1 MTNNWLL
8 TLDEINVDDLNLVG
22 GKALT
27 LATLKRNY
35 LETPSGLV
43 VTSAFF
49 EAQINHC
56 AYTPIWA
63 GSPDVA
69 VTETSLEF
77 LADFLKTT
85 PLAHRLDVAFKAKLK
100 QVFPSEVQSFA
111 VRSSAID
118 EDLRDHSFAGAY
130 LTELGVPRDLL
141 AVSLTRC
148 WASALSGRSIQYRL
162 KRGMSIQ
169 CIKIAV
175 LIQPMLRPNTA
186 GVGFTFNPV
195 TGARD
200 ELVIE
205 ASSGLGDKVVS
216 STVNPYRYHLVR
228 QSASYSIL
236 KKIPSDAVNLTREP
250 LSTKQLITLAKVLE
264 QIEAMM
270 GTPQDVEWAYQDDT
284 LYVLQTRP
292 ITTVLETQPDFF
304 DSEWTRANH
313 PEILPEIPSPLF
325 ISLMKRTQ
333 DRGLAFFAQIG
344 LDVLGLGPYLKDIY
358 GRPYLNLSL
367 VKRVLTQLGFN
378 PIPLLAMVGYIEAEP
393 GTSNPF
399 RVDWGAVWRARKP
412 SLKLLAR
419 IFQMGKTVKTYQ
431 ETIHHVIEQLQE
443 PSNSPGDALR
453 QFKLREQVYGEL
465 IGTGLIL
472 VSAITGLMIT
482 IAKIISPL
490 MTFSGTLI
498 SSLGKIDVNSVAA
511 DYSLMLL
518 KLGQE
523 ATKEKTVFEYLTRN
537 NNTFSDYQIALAGTQ
552 FLAKF
557 DAYIAERGDRATYEP
572 DVGWPRFREQTDKL
586 LYTISQ
592 YAKLAAE
599 GSLDESQTRSKRS
612 TAQIWQELTSSA
624 RGIDRWVPWRRILAY
639 PLVVLL
645 RKIFALRGEMLTA
658 EAKGMAAIRT
668 WDLTRATRWVQAD
681 YLEVADDYFWLTI
694 EEIERVLVAEND
706 AGIYLKS
713 AVAARKDTYQ
723 TYAEIQV
730 PIVIKDSEIPHLYP
744 GDDYSRGLLSG
755 TLMGL
760 PVSPGQVQGIVKI
773 LEETDGLDQIPEGSI
788 LVAPSTDPALLPF
801 FPLAVGLIVE
811 VGGMLSH
818 GSIIAREYGVP
829 AVSSVVDA
837 RKRLKSGDRV
847 LLDGSTGVVQIL
859 ESAP

>member
-27 LATLKRNY
+27 LAALKRNH
-35 LETPSGLV
+35 LETPPGLV
-43 VTSAFF
+43 ITSAFF
-49 EAQINHC
+49 EAQIKHY
-56 AYTPIWA
+56 AYIPIWA

-85 PLAHRLDVAFKAKLK
+85 PLAHKLDVAFKAKLK

-118 EDLRDHSFAGAY
+118 EDLSEHSFAGAY

-141 AVSLTRC
+141 TVSLTRC

-169 CIKIAV
+169 RIKIAV
-175 LIQPMLRPNTA
+175 LIQPLLRPDTA
-186 GVGFTFNPV
+186 GVGFTLNPV

-205 ASSGLGDKVVS
+205 ASSGLGDKVVN
-216 STVNPYRYHLVR
+216 STINPYRYHLVR
-228 QSASYSIL
+228 QSANYSIL
-236 KKIPSDAVNLTREP
+236 KKIPSDTVNLTREP
-250 LSTKQLITLAKVLE
+250 LSTKQLIKLAKTLE
-264 QIEAMM
+264 QVEAML
-270 GTPQDVEWAYQDDT
+270 GTPQDVEWAYQDGT
-284 LYVLQTRP
+284 LYILQTRP
-292 ITTVLETQPDFF
+292 ITTILETQSGFF

-333 DRGLAFFAQIG
+333 DRGLVFFTQIG

-358 GRPYLNLSL
+358 GRPYLNLSI

-378 PIPLLAMVGYIEAEP
+378 PISLLAMIGYVEAEP
-393 GTSNPF
+393 KAANPF

-412 SLKLLAR
+412 FLKLFAK
-419 IFQMGKTVKTYQ
+419 IFQMGKTVKTYR
-431 ETIHHVIEQLQE
+431 ETVRHIIKQLQE
-443 PSNSPGDALR
+443 PSTSPGDALR

-465 IGTGLIL
+465 IGTGLVL
-472 VSAITGLMIT
+472 VSALTGSMIT

-490 MTFSGTLI
+490 VTSSGTLI

-511 DYSLMLL
+511 YHNLMLL
-518 KLGQE
+518 TLGQE
-523 ATKEKTVFEYLTRN
+523 AVKEKRVFEYLTRN
-537 NNTFSDYQIALAGTQ
+537 DNIFTDYQTALAETQ
-552 FLAKF
+552 FLTKF
-557 DAYIAERGDRATYEP
+557 NNYLAERGDRATYEP
-572 DVGWPRFREQTDKL
+572 DVSWPRFREQTGKL
-586 LYTISQ
+586 LRTISQ

-599 GSLDESQTRSKRS
+599 GSLDESQVRSKRPP
-612 TAQIWQELTSSA
+612 AQIWRELINSA
-624 RGIDRWVPWRRILAY
+624 RGIDRWVPWRRIVAY
-639 PLVVLL
+639 PLVLLL
-645 RKIFALRGEMLTA
+645 RRLFALRSDMLTA
-658 EAKGMAAIRT
+658 EAKGIAAIRS
-668 WDLTRATRWVQAD
+668 WDLALATKWVQAG
-681 YLEVADDYFWLTI
+681 YLEVVDDYFWLTM
-694 EEIERVLVAEND
+694 EEIERALVAEND

-713 AVAARKDTYQ
+713 AAAAKKDTYR
-723 TYAEIQV
+723 TYAGIQV
-730 PIVIKDSEIPHLYP
+730 PIAIKDSEIPHLYP
-744 GDDYSRGLLSG
+744 GNDYPQELLSG

-773 LEETDGLDQIPEGSI
+773 LEETDSLDQIPEGSI